1 MKLRSAKEGATLVPA
16 AERRSDCGGRKDQ
29 LRRIRERPKT
39 QVGGEGPAFKGNF
52 VTLKVAQKQILK
64 KDQYGTVESVNSK
77 LGFVTNFFFKLN
89 VQKIHVF
96 QLFSDHYK
104 KKIKDEGA
112 KMTVIFRLH

>member
-16 AERRSDCGGRKDQ
+16 AERRSDCDGRKDQ

-77 LGFVTNFFFKLN
+77 LDFVTIYYSETLLDFSPYDNTDI
-89 VQKIHVF
+89 IHIYISSM
-96 QLFSDHYK
+96 LP
-104 KKIKDEGA
+104 
-112 KMTVIFRLH
+112 